1 LNYSGPT
8 LGLTSEQV
16 LLICEDLKNIS
27 TIRRIVL
34 SGGEPLVNKNF
45 YKCLEVLSEHSHA
58 NEIVLSFH
66 TNLNPGR
73 SINFDYLNE
82 ALKKFKEAYMV
93 VSVDGGKKL
102 YPIFRG
108 GDWNILL
115 SNIEKAVQMDINVDG
130 TMSLTTYQMDDI
142 INCYLDVLPLGFREL
157 RTMYVSTP
165 KNLDPKHSATKKNMK
180 DFDYVLNH
188 IENNYSGSLRDSSL
202 WYLNICK
209 ERLI

>member
-1 LNYSGPT
+1 MILWH
-8 LGLTSEQV
+8 
-16 LLICEDLKNIS
+16 DNI
-27 TIRRIVL
+27 
-34 SGGEPLVNKNF
+34 
-45 YKCLEVLSEHSHA
+45 
-58 NEIVLSFH
+58 
-66 TNLNPGR
+66 
-73 SINFDYLNE
+73 IN
-82 ALKKFKEAYMV
+82 
-93 VSVDGGKKL
+93 
-102 YPIFRG
+102 
-108 GDWNILL
+108 
-115 SNIEKAVQMDINVDG
+115 SNIDYDDIISKIVDNDNYY
-130 TMSLTTYQMDDI
+130 SAPLDLHTTYQMDDI